1 MITKEQAY
9 KTIKKLIE
17 RFDDHIDEYKKGNYN
32 ETQIRAVVANSKKEL
47 ETIKPKKRWKQ
58 KQH

>member
-47 ETIKPKKRWKQ
+47 ETIKTKKR
-58 KQH
+58 